1 MTKQKFADIL
11 FLLLWEPDRMKIK
24 LTILK
29 VWTLATGNGIVDSVK
44 VGNKRLLPIFV
55 P

>member
-1 MTKQKFADIL
+1 MGTRQN
-11 FLLLWEPDRMKIK
+11 ENKIDNTQG
-24 LTILK
+24 L

-44 VGNKRLLPIFV
+44 VGNKRLLPTFV